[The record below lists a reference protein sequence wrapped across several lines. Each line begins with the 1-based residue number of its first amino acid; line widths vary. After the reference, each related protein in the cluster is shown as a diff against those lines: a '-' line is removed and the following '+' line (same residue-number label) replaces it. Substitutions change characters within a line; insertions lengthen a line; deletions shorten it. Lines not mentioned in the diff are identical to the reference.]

1 MSQRIDIN
9 CINLF
14 TSYIKQTYGSKDIVI
29 VSPDKGGINRIKQV
43 SLLLDVEHAY
53 IEKERFSKEQTK
65 ALHLHGDVSG
75 KTVILI
81 DDILDTAG
89 TAINASTMLVEH
101 GAKIVYGCFTHG
113 IFSNNAVEKLK
124 NSRFEK
130 IFVTNT
136 VSSIDGM
143 DNIVFL
149 SVDDF
154 FASKVLI

>member
-1 MSQRIDIN
+1 M
-9 CINLF
+9 
-14 TSYIKQTYGSKDIVI
+14 
-29 VSPDKGGINRIKQV
+29 
-43 SLLLDVEHAY
+43 LLDVEHAY

-124 NSRFEK
+124 NSRFYK
-130 IFVTNT
+130 HF
-136 VSSIDGM
+136 
-143 DNIVFL
+143 
-149 SVDDF
+149 
-154 FASKVLI
+154 